1 MIFKQLFEPVSST
14 YTYLLGCEETGQA
27 VLVDPVINA
36 MDRDMQVLQ
45 ELGLRLAYTL
55 DTHIHADHITS
66 ALELKKRTGS
76 RIAAPAID
84 RLPCVDFGV
93 EEATPL
99 AVGSLGIR
107 GLHTP
112 GHTDG
117 HFSYVLGDRVF
128 TGDALLIDGCGRTD
142 FQNGDSRVL
151 FDSVTHKLFALPGE
165 TLVYPAHDYSG
176 RHVSS
181 IAQEKTRNPRPGW
194 RQDAGRVH
202 RHHGVAEPALSEV
215 HRPRGAWQQGL
226 RRVPDEPAAG
236 AAEVLRADGGEPARV
251 SLAGGLPAAMRTR
264 YRASASLCSSSAS
277 IRCSASVRVWK
288 RARSAASRVCV
299 SSATSRSAAR
309 VTRRCWPRRSC
320 WFTSR
325 RMKPR
330 VCSFSR
336 LEVT

>member
-151 FDSVTHKLFALPGE
+151 FDSVTHKLIALPGE

-181 IAQEKTRNPRPGW
+181 IAQEKTRNPR
-194 RQDAGRVH
+194 
-202 RHHGVAEPALSEV
+202 L
-215 HRPRGAWQQGL
+215 
-226 RRVPDEPAAG
+226 
-236 AAEVLRADGGEPARV
+236 GGGKTLEEFTAI
-251 SLAGGLPAAMRTR
+251 M
-264 YRASASLCSSSAS
+264 ASLNLPYPKFIDHAVPGNKACGECPTNLPQELQKYCGQMAES
-277 IRCSASVRVWK
+277 
-288 RARSAASRVCV
+288 
-299 SSATSRSAAR
+299 
-309 VTRRCWPRRSC
+309 PQG
-320 WFTSR
+320 
-325 RMKPR
+325 
-330 VCSFSR
+330 
-336 LEVT
+336 